1 MFCSGRAC
9 GFRRARGR
17 GLRFVSSQHLGDTA
31 RMVRAEA
38 NSTFLKPDVPAH
50 EISALQRALHTRHL
64 RLALLE
70 LLHDFWVHVFLQT
83 IISSVTISTTHRN
96 KTRIAVSV
104 HRYESG
110 TNHKREAND
119 HVDVGLTTIS
129 SRDRTE
135 VRKRPDESG
144 VPSWSA

>member
-1 MFCSGRAC
+1 
-9 GFRRARGR
+9 
-17 GLRFVSSQHLGDTA
+17 
-31 RMVRAEA
+31 MVRAEA

-70 LLHDFWVHVFLQT
+70 LLHDFRVHVFLQT

-96 KTRIAVSV
+96 KTRVAVSV
-104 HRYESG
+104 HQHESG

-119 HVDVGLTTIS
+119 HVDVGLTT
-129 SRDRTE
+129 DRSEEETR
-135 VRKRPDESG
+135 RKRRTIMVGMSSTSTPA
-144 VPSWSA
+144 PSIIIIMGFLNIASTLKLSRGTK